1 MMTKNN
7 KMNLPFIEPL
17 LDWLCTDVAW
27 TFVCT
32 GACDSN
38 FEVTVLHIS
47 NILDVY
53 IFVIKS
59 NNLTKK
65 KSQIISLFLQKI
77 IAEHMK
83 GTLQYK
89 YNTTDDKKKKINLL
103 LIL

>member
-59 NNLTKK
+59 NNSTKK
-65 KSQIISLFLQKI
+65 KITDNFFISSKNHRWTHERNLTIQI
-77 IAEHMK
+77 
-83 GTLQYK
+83 
-89 YNTTDDKKKKINLL
+89 
-103 LIL
+103 